1 MGISSEY
8 LMVNSA
14 TMATQ
19 TVYSLKPGN
28 LKTAIPVFLAVFAM
42 GVWISTFCSRCF
54 EVTLVFMIPFQFILT
69 FAATGYFYDGLNLRE
84 QIRTGLFIL
93 TVTFA
98 VLLCNNILYSS
109 FLLLPGGVISFNPVS
124 VLAANAAAVIST
136 LPIYGLERQLVEVD
150 EIKTPQRIWAKIPPL
165 FVASFIVFV
174 ALVSIILNPDY
185 LHYRALEVTV
195 YYFTLVQFA
204 LPFIATRFFFGSFPF
219 GKRVRIYFAMVALAL
234 AIGAIENYM
243 YQHFALCV
251 GFRIKAPASDFI
263 TMNLASVMAVV
274 AYYKWKQFER
284 KST

>member
-1 MGISSEY
+1 
-8 LMVNSA
+8 MVKLA

-19 TVYSLKPGN
+19 SVYSLKPGN
-28 LKTAIPVFLAVFAM
+28 LKTSIPIFLAVFAL
-42 GVWISTFCSRCF
+42 GVFAPKLCTRCF
-54 EVTLVFMIPFQFILT
+54 EVTVVFMLPFQLILT
-69 FAATGYFYDGLNLRE
+69 LAATGYFYDGLNLRE

-98 VLLCNNILYSS
+98 VLLCNNILFSS
-109 FLLLPGGVISFNPVS
+109 FLLLPGGVLSFNPVS
-124 VLAANAAAVIST
+124 MLAANAAAVIAT
-136 LPIYGLERQLVEVD
+136 LPIYGLEKQTLEVD
-150 EIKTPQRIWAKIPPL
+150 QVKTPQRIWAKIPPL
-165 FVASFIVFV
+165 WVASLIVAV
-174 ALVSIILNPDY
+174 AIISIFMNPDY

-195 YYFTLVQFA
+195 YYFVLVQLA

-219 GKRVRIYFAMVALAL
+219 GKRVRIYLAMVALAL

-251 GFRIKAPASDFI
+251 GLRIKATASDFI

-284 KST
+284 KSN

>member
-1 MGISSEY
+1 
-8 LMVNSA
+8 MVNSA

-28 LKTAIPVFLAVFAM
+28 LKTAIPVFLALFAM
-42 GVWISTFCSRCF
+42 GVWIPTLCPRCF
-54 EVTLVFMIPFQFILT
+54 EVTLAFMIPFQLILT

-109 FLLLPGGVISFNPVS
+109 FMLLPGGVLSFNPVS
-124 VLAANAAAVIST
+124 ILAANAAAVLST
-136 LPIYGLERQLVEVD
+136 LPIYGLEKQTIEVD
-150 EIKTPQRIWAKIPPL
+150 EVKKTQRIWAQIPPL
-165 FVASFIVFV
+165 WAASFIVAV
-174 ALVSIILNPDY
+174 AIVSILMNPDY

-195 YYFTLVQFA
+195 YYFVLVQFA
-204 LPFIATRFFFGSFPF
+204 LPLLATRFFFGSFAF
-219 GKRVRIYFAMVALAL
+219 GKKVRIYFAMVALAL
-234 AIGAIENYM
+234 AIGAFENYM

-251 GFRIKAPASDFI
+251 GFRIKATASDFI

-284 KST
+284 KSS